1 VKDKELE
8 NIDELDDLGD
18 LGDAEIDEASAPVE
32 DSSAAVAEPVV
43 EPSAKPEPEPE
54 PADTMAKKKPAARA
68 AKKKPA
74 AKAETVEDTSISEEI
89 LNKLQKGKEEINNEL
104 RRRIIGQEQVV
115 EEVLIALFAGGH
127 CLITGVPG
135 LAKTL
140 LIKSLGEILDLSYK
154 RIQFT
159 PDLMPAD
166 ITGIDIIEED
176 RASGKRSIHFVKGPI
191 FANIILADEIN
202 RTPPKTQAALLEAMQ
217 EYQVTA
223 GGQKFILEK
232 PFFVMA
238 TQNPIELEGTY
249 PLPEAQLDRFMF
261 NVVIDY
267 LSAEDEL
274 EVAMTTTSQ
283 EMVDLKTIMTGQD
296 IVEFHKL
303 VKKVFVPIN
312 VGEYAVNLVRS
323 TRPNEESAPDFIK
336 KWVSWGA
343 GLRAAQYLLLGG
355 KVRAV
360 FYGRYNVSI
369 EDIRSLAYPVL
380 RHRVLTN
387 FYAESENVNSDKI
400 IEMLL
405 ETVTEAVSGLM

>member
-1 VKDKELE
+1 MF
-8 NIDELDDLGD
+8 
-18 LGDAEIDEASAPVE
+18 AQ
-32 DSSAAVAEPVV
+32 
-43 EPSAKPEPEPE
+43 
-54 PADTMAKKKPAARA
+54 
-68 AKKKPA
+68 
-74 AKAETVEDTSISEEI
+74 
-89 LNKLQKGKEEINNEL
+89 LQEGKEKIVEQL
-104 RRRIIGQEQVV
+104 RRRIIGQDEVIEQV
-115 EEVLIALFAGGH
+115 LMALFAGGH

-140 LIKSLGEILDLSYK
+140 LIKSLGEILDLTYK

-176 RASGKRSIHFVKGPI
+176 RTTGKREIQFVKGPI

-223 GGQKFILEK
+223 GGELFELER
-232 PFFVMA
+232 PFFVLA

-261 NVVIDY
+261 NIVIDY

-274 EVAMTTTSQ
+274 TVALETTSHEQ
-283 EMVDLKTIMTGQD
+283 ASLDTALTGED
-296 IVEFHKL
+296 ILAFQRL
-303 VKKVFVPIN
+303 VKKVYVPQN
-312 VGEYAVNLVRS
+312 VAQFAVDLVRS
-323 TRPNEESAPDFIK
+323 TRPTQPDAFDFVK
-336 KWVSWGA
+336 NWVGWGA
-343 GLRAAQYLLLGG
+343 GLRATQYLLLGG

-360 FYGRYNVSI
+360 FRGRYNVAI
-369 EDIRSLAYPVL
+369 EDIRALAYPVL

-387 FYAESENVNSDKI
+387 FYAESEKVTVEHI
-400 IEMLL
+400 IDRLL
-405 ETVTEAVSGLM
+405 DQVHEPASGLA